1 MSASDRRALALACV
15 LLSSAAFAEQRWGLT
30 WKAADGCIQAA
41 ELAERVERR
50 LGRPVFGAEPDLRI
64 DGYLVS
70 ADGTPK
76 NAKWRA
82 RLTLIDAHGT
92 VEGSRDVTTADASCR
107 GIDDSLVLVVAV
119 MIDPSAALTP
129 FASPSPP
136 PPTPSPPPVATP
148 GPTPPPAPPGQ
159 LIPQRPLPM
168 PWEAAPPDKM
178 LLVNGQVYL
187 GYQQLDQGAF
197 YQMVHRKDLEGAL
210 YTRSATRVLARVAG
224 FIAATAGAGF
234 LVAHWLDVDCVRFSG
249 TPQNHGTC
257 VQSAD
262 WALWT
267 GVGLAAFG
275 VGSLALGFAL
285 PAHPTTDGEDQQLI
299 DEYNARSQ
307 EKVRQRAPI
316 DVQLAP
322 IPGGVAVLLSLQK

>member
-1 MSASDRRALALACV
+1 MSASDSRAVALACV
-15 LLSSAAFAEQRWGLT
+15 LLSATAFAEQRWGLT
-30 WKAADGCIQAA
+30 WRAADGCIQAA

-64 DGYLVS
+64 DGYLVA

-92 VEGSRDVTTADASCR
+92 VEGSRDVTSPETSCR

-136 PPTPSPPPVATP
+136 PPDQTPPTATP
-148 GPTPPPAPPGQ
+148 GPSAPPPPPGQ
-159 LIPQRPLPM
+159 LIPPRPLPM
-168 PWEAAPPDKM
+168 PWEASPPDKM
-178 LLVNGQVYL
+178 LLVNGTVYL
-187 GYQQLDQGAF
+187 GYQQLEQGTF
-197 YQMVHRKDLEGAL
+197 YQMVHRKDLEGSL
-210 YTRSATRVLARVAG
+210 YTRTATRVLARIAG
-224 FIAATAGAGF
+224 FIGITVGAGF
-234 LVAHWLDVDCVRFSG
+234 LIAHALDVDCVRFSG
-249 TPQNHGTC
+249 TPTNHGSC
-257 VQSAD
+257 QQSAD

-267 GVGLAAFG
+267 GVSAAAFG

-285 PAHPTTDGEDQQLI
+285 PGHPTSEGEDQQLI
-299 DEYNARSQ
+299 DEYNSRAL
-307 EKVRQRAPI
+307 EKVKQKAPV
-316 DVQLAP
+316 DVRLAP
-322 IPGGVAVLLSLQK
+322 VPGGWAVLLSLQN